1 LHRQGQNEKVIIHH
15 LISVGTRDE
24 DMMEALEKKDEAQE
38 YVLQSLKA
46 RIDKY
51 VKG

>member
-1 LHRQGQNEKVIIHH
+1 M
-15 LISVGTRDE
+15 D
-24 DMMEALEKKDEAQE
+24 ALEQKDRAQE

-51 VKG
+51 RKDD